1 VGEGPKEFLLLPIG
15 DPALPVL
22 SKDDLL
28 ALLLVELKRSTEDV
42 FLVGEEIGLFDAPVV
57 GTDIDASLFIDCNGS
72 QRSSDRMR
80 LFIMF

>member
-1 VGEGPKEFLLLPIG
+1 M
-15 DPALPVL
+15 L
-22 SKDDLL
+22 SKEDLL

-42 FLVGEEIGLFDAPVV
+42 FLVGEDIGLFDAPVV
-57 GTDIDASLFIDCNGS
+57 GTDTDASLFIDCNGS